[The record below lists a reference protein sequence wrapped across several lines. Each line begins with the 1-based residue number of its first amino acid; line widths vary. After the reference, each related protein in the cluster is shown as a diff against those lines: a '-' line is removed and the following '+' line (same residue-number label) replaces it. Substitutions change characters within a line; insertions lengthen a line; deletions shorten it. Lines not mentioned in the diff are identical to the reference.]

1 MWYQSQSN
9 QVWLQFSNIL
19 MRLVIKTKLNVIC
32 HWSNDRCYLNELS
45 NQELIHILCKEFRK
59 WNSNKINKKNVRN
72 QTSVLPIRR
81 LRPKTQF
88 SHVFEQK
95 SLNKFRLYFM
105 INHNQMANI
114 FVLIRNVQATGT
126 PIGGVLSH
134 CAISQTIQFIGN
146 LRLPCVYIYL
156 CFLSLNRRVT
166 SMGLPTII
174 NLIIYLCTTLKC

>member
-1 MWYQSQSN
+1 M
-9 QVWLQFSNIL
+9 
-19 MRLVIKTKLNVIC
+19 
-32 HWSNDRCYLNELS
+32 
-45 NQELIHILCKEFRK
+45 
-59 WNSNKINKKNVRN
+59 RN

-95 SLNKFRLYFM
+95 SSNKFRLYFM

-134 CAISQTIQFIGN
+134 CAISQTIQFK
-146 LRLPCVYIYL
+146 RSPCVYIYL
-156 CFLSLNRRVT
+156 CFLSLNRQVT
-166 SMGLPTII
+166 STRWNVKSTSGKIW
-174 NLIIYLCTTLKC
+174 LIILHDLEMWEFWAKMSEIYICNKVRFHETTSANVWCFGKSNR